1 MSDQGTTEKGGQKIE
16 SSSPEIAKT
25 NKLAEAL
32 KKFKNI
38 MERVFRRN
46 GKAREVLAEW
56 EKDGSQPPATGSP
69 ENGVPPVSVSSEPP
83 SVPAESNPDAKQTP
97 PPVEGNPVQASASS
111 ETATQPD
118 GAKPAASTETT
129 PAASATTGAPEA
141 KSDGPTTPA
150 DASPATQV
158 KPDGSTT
165 PVGASSSSEDE
176 VKPEEKPVTTQEKL
190 KNLLEARRATVR
202 AALREIALVLL
213 QHKDPLVIMV
223 VQAIGAEET
232 PAGDQLREA
241 ILEQAKDA
249 CEKSYPK
256 NKLQLPED
264 IIAQSPLTTEGVS
277 VENTPLADLLVKKLG
292 VKREDLKMEG
302 ESVQQQS
309 QRLYEQ
315 FMGSRFGAVLGREL
329 FGPDWIKKLDLHNKD
344 IFQLFG
350 RLLHRQGLESF
361 KLGKANELGE
371 MMNAGQ
377 DDVQLTKQ
385 EKGLFNATLRG
396 IGRQAVWEEFLVK
409 RHGILESPAVHIG
422 LLVFMTILQ
431 TAQQSERGGSQGPE
445 H

>member
-1 MSDQGTTEKGGQKIE
+1 MSDQGTAEKDSQKIE

-25 NKLAEAL
+25 NKLAEVL
-32 KKFKNI
+32 KKFKSI
-38 MERVFRRN
+38 MERVFQRK
-46 GKAREVLAEW
+46 GKPREVLEEW
-56 EKDGSQPPATGSP
+56 GNGGSQTSPTGSS
-69 ENGVPPVSVSSEPP
+69 ENGVPSA
-83 SVPAESNPDAKQTP
+83 SVPSETPPAAKNNPDAKPTP
-97 PPVEGNPVQASASS
+97 PPVESNPVQARASS
-111 ETATQPD
+111 ETAAQTD
-118 GAKPAASTETT
+118 GSKPAASTEAP
-129 PAASATTGAPEA
+129 PAA
-141 KSDGPTTPA
+141 
-150 DASPATQV
+150 PATQA
-158 KPDGSTT
+158 KPDGTT
-165 PVGASSSSEDE
+165 PPAEAPPSSEDE
-176 VKPEEKPVTTQEKL
+176 NKVEEKPVTTQEKL

-202 AALREIALVLL
+202 EALREIAQVLL

-256 NKLQLPED
+256 NKLQLPEN
-264 IIAQSPLTTEGVS
+264 IVEQSPLTTEGVA

-315 FMGSRFGAVLGREL
+315 FMASRFGAVLGREL
-329 FGPDWIKKLDLHNKD
+329 FGSDWNKKLDLQNKD

-361 KLGKANELGE
+361 KLGKAKALGE

-385 EKGLFNATLRG
+385 EKRLFNATLRG
-396 IGRQAVWEEFLVK
+396 IGRQAVREEFLASW
-409 RHGILESPAVHIG
+409 HGILEKPIVHIG
-422 LLVFMTILQ
+422 LLVFMTVLQ

>member
-1 MSDQGTTEKGGQKIE
+1 MSDQGNSEKSAQSIE
-16 SSSPEIAKT
+16 SSSPETTKKST
-25 NKLAEAL
+25 LAQAAE
-32 KKFKNI
+32 KFKQL
-38 MERVFRRN
+38 MEKVLRRKEKP
-46 GKAREVLAEW
+46 GKPREVLETWATEEQLAPTAELP
-56 EKDGSQPPATGSP
+56 ESSLNSPTSGEIQP
-69 ENGVPPVSVSSEPP
+69 
-83 SVPAESNPDAKQTP
+83 VPAENNPDATQSISSVDVKP
-97 PPVEGNPVQASASS
+97 PQVSA
-111 ETATQPD
+111 D
-118 GAKPAASTETT
+118 GAKPAASTETSSVTTPTTVSEGSNQSAT
-129 PAASATTGAPEA
+129 PAQ
-141 KSDGPTTPA
+141 PTEE
-150 DASPATQV
+150 ASPAEAR
-158 KPDGSTT
+158 P
-165 PVGASSSSEDE
+165 SSEDD
-176 VKPEEKPVTTQEKL
+176 KKSEEKPVTTQEEL

-202 AALREIALVLL
+202 AALREIAQVLL

-256 NKLQLPED
+256 NKLQLPKD

-329 FGPDWIKKLDLHNKD
+329 FGPDWIKKFDLQNKD

-361 KLGKANELGE
+361 KLGKANVLGE

-377 DDVQLTKQ
+377 DDVQLTRQ

-396 IGRQAVWEEFLVK
+396 IGRQAVWEEFLAK
-409 RHGILESPAVHIG
+409 RHGILESPGVHIG
-422 LLVFMTILQ
+422 LLVFMTVLQ